1 MTNELMSIQ
10 VIRTAEK
17 PPMSVALSVRLPDSL
32 AAELDEVAAAT
43 ERSRSFL
50 VQKAIEAYLAEQAD
64 LQVALDRLNDPSD
77 PVVSLDAMRA
87 ELDL

>member
-1 MTNELMSIQ
+1 
-10 VIRTAEK
+10 
-17 PPMSVALSVRLPDSL
+17 MSVALSVRLPDSL
-32 AAELDEVAAAT
+32 AAELEEVAAAT

-50 VQKAIEAYLAEQAD
+50 VQKAIEAYLSEHAD

>member
-1 MTNELMSIQ
+1 
-10 VIRTAEK
+10 
-17 PPMSVALSVRLPDSL
+17 MSVALSVRLPNDL

-43 ERSRSFL
+43 ERSRSYL

-64 LQVALDRLNDPSD
+64 LQVALDRLNDASD
-77 PVVSLDAMRA
+77 PRISLDAMRA

>member
-1 MTNELMSIQ
+1 
-10 VIRTAEK
+10 
-17 PPMSVALSVRLPDSL
+17 MSVALSVRLTDSL

>member
-1 MTNELMSIQ
+1 
-10 VIRTAEK
+10 
-17 PPMSVALSVRLPDSL
+17 MSVPLSVRLPERL

-43 ERSRSFL
+43 ERSRSFV

-64 LQVALDRLNDPSD
+64 LQVALDRLNDTND
-77 PVVSLDAMRA
+77 PIISLGAVRA

>member
-1 MTNELMSIQ
+1 
-10 VIRTAEK
+10 
-17 PPMSVALSVRLPDSL
+17 MSVALSVRLPNGL

-43 ERSRSFL
+43 ERSRSYL

-64 LQVALDRLNDPSD
+64 LQVALDRLNDARD
-77 PVVSLDAMRA
+77 PRISLDAMRA